1 MDRFK
6 LGFLFQLMS
15 MISIILGL
23 IFNIY
28 FVDLSLMFIFI
39 SLMILGIVFGKCY
52 TEISLIFGVLS
63 FGMFMIDTV
72 K

>member
-39 SLMILGIVFGKCY
+39 SLIFYGDENVF
-52 TEISLIFGVLS
+52 
-63 FGMFMIDTV
+63 
-72 K
+72 

>member
-23 IFNIY
+23 VFNIY
-28 FVDLSLMFIFI
+28 FVDLSLIFIFI
-39 SLMILGIVFGKCY
+39 SLIFYGDENVF
-52 TEISLIFGVLS
+52 
-63 FGMFMIDTV
+63 
-72 K
+72 